1 VKSVFEH
8 GKGII
13 VCVGL
18 VLTFLHANSVLRQQV
33 ARQARR
39 NLGALL
45 AISVNMVACCAFIY
59 FVFLDDQL
67 VLSAFFIPPAA
78 VATFYDLVWIV
89 GVNDFVLKFLAVLAK
104 VAVTLLP
111 LSFPTRKGASI
122 TSFWKSPLNFIVSW
136 CLCSPG

>member
-1 VKSVFEH
+1 VVE
-8 GKGII
+8 
-13 VCVGL
+13 L
-18 VLTFLHANSVLRQQV
+18 VSSLYLINDTQ
-33 ARQARR
+33 
-39 NLGALL
+39 
-45 AISVNMVACCAFIY
+45 VACCAFIY

-111 LSFPTRKGASI
+111 ASI
-122 TSFWKSPLNFIVSW
+122 LPYQKRVLAICFIPLDYKSLIFII
-136 CLCSPG
+136 L